1 MKNYRMIFCDIDGTL
16 LNSENKVSNQ
26 TKSKI
31 QELDRAGVLFVLI
44 SARMPSGIFPILK
57 ELGIHAPIICY
68 NGAFILDSNQDVIF
82 HSGIEFK
89 KAIAIKKF
97 IAAEWENVCCS
108 AYSGFQWIV
117 DDKNNP
123 CILQEQSITS
133 SEPIEKQ
140 LMDDLVAKH
149 DVHKFLCMG
158 QPDVI
163 DTVKNTLSVKYP
175 ELTVYC
181 SKPTYLEI
189 MNHDISKSNAIKLL
203 SEKYNIPI
211 ESTAS
216 FGDNFNDIDMLR
228 TTGISFAMGNAP
240 DFVQQNA
247 TLITQ
252 DNDHDGVYAGL
263 VQLGY

>member
-1 MKNYRMIFCDIDGTL
+1 MKRYRMIFCDIDGTL
-16 LNSENKVSNQ
+16 LDSENRISNQ
-26 TKSKI
+26 TKRKI

-44 SARMPSGIFPILK
+44 SARMPSGVFPILK
-57 ELGIHAPIICY
+57 ELGILAPIICY
-68 NGAFILDSNQDVIF
+68 NGALILDSKQDVIF
-82 HSGIEFK
+82 NSGIEYK

-97 IAAEWENVCCS
+97 IATEWENVCS
-108 AYSGFQWIV
+108 STYSSFSWIV
-117 DDKNNP
+117 DDKYNP
-123 CILQEQSITS
+123 WILQEQSITS
-133 SEPIEKQ
+133 SNPIEKP
-140 LMDDLVAKH
+140 LEDDLLAKH

-158 QPDVI
+158 QPVVI
-163 DTVKNTLSVKYP
+163 DSIKNTLNVKYP
-175 ELTVYC
+175 DLTVYC

-228 TTGISFAMGNAP
+228 KTGISFAMGNAP
-240 DFVQQNA
+240 DFVKQNA

-263 VQLGY
+263 VQLGF